1 MMKIHVLIIVSCLH
15 LGQSMPQN
23 RNRNRPGT
31 RENPVGGF
39 RPIVSENNNR
49 NNAGG
54 SVPRPRQPSRPS
66 RPAQPSRP
74 LGPSRPSEPLGP
86 LGPSRG
92 EPLGPLGPSR
102 PSRPSPAQPVQ
113 PVNSRPRPTSF
124 SPAFPAPELY
134 TGPKYD
140 EFGKSF
146 SGADD
151 YYLDDEIG
159 DDYYDDDY
167 YDDYDQLDYVD
178 VPVRLPRPPNSNL
191 GPDLQARLPNFGNVD
206 ILRATEVFR
215 MRDKNKNIF
224 VDPGQ
229 VNAGILPLAFENP
242 SNLGLFPPLI
252 NGP

>member
-1 MMKIHVLIIVSCLH
+1 MMKLHFLIIVSFLH
-15 LGQSMPQN
+15 FGQSMPQN

-39 RPIVSENNNR
+39 RPIVNENNNR
-49 NNAGG
+49 NNAVGFG
-54 SVPRPRQPSRPS
+54 PRPKQPSRPA
-66 RPAQPSRP
+66 RP
-74 LGPSRPSEPLGP
+74 EPL
-86 LGPSRG
+86 
-92 EPLGPLGPSR
+92 R
-102 PSRPSPAQPVQ
+102 PTRPVQ
-113 PVNSRPRPTSF
+113 PKKPVDSRPRPTSF
-124 SPAFPAPELY
+124 SPAFPPPELY
-134 TGPKYD
+134 IGPKYD

-167 YDDYDQLDYVD
+167 YDDYEEIDYVD

-191 GPDLQARLPNFGNVD
+191 GPDLQPRLPNFKNVD
-206 ILRATEVFR
+206 ILRATEVLR
-215 MRDKNKNIF
+215 SRDKNKDIF
-224 VDPGQ
+224 VNPGQ

-252 NGP
+252 QGP

>member
-1 MMKIHVLIIVSCLH
+1 MGIIKKMMKIHVLIIVSCLN

-74 LGPSRPSEPLGP
+74 
-86 LGPSRG
+86 
-92 EPLGPLGPSR
+92 
-102 PSRPSPAQPVQ
+102 SPAQPVQ

-151 YYLDDEIG
+151 SYLDDEIG